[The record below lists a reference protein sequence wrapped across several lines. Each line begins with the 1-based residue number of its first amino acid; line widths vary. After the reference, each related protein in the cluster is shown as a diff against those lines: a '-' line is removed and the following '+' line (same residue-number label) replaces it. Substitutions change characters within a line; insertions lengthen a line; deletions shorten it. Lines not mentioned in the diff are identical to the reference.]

1 MAYLATKPYLAASLN
16 IMVAARAQETPQAA
30 FTEDEIVEI
39 LLAMAENDS
48 LTNNRNQIEDNLR
61 LSAEPLYPS

>member
-1 MAYLATKPYLAASLN
+1 MAFLATKPYLAASLN

-30 FTEDEIVEI
+30 FSDEEIIEI

-48 LTNNRNQIEDNLR
+48 MFNNRNRIEDNLR
-61 LSAEPLYPS
+61 LTHEPNHMS